1 MRFPEHQELKL
12 SQGHLCWRHTSS
24 WLGLFDAQGQE
35 RTTARFG
42 TTRLQ
47 LARLAQFSARASH
60 SLLQSSFSPLSS
72 HLGQNVSRRGG
83 TKKSNGEIQRIMTE
97 EMGIMDVK
105 MIPEGKRIGAGSR
118 IMDEMM
124 MTVAMRIMEERGI
137 VKKSGMTRNEA
148 G

>member
-1 MRFPEHQELKL
+1 
-12 SQGHLCWRHTSS
+12 
-24 WLGLFDAQGQE
+24 
-35 RTTARFG
+35 
-42 TTRLQ
+42 
-47 LARLAQFSARASH
+47 
-60 SLLQSSFSPLSS
+60 
-72 HLGQNVSRRGG
+72 
-83 TKKSNGEIQRIMTE
+83 
-97 EMGIMDVK
+97 MGILEVK